1 MPQSKDFPMPLIT
14 LREAAERTGF
24 TTDHLRKRV
33 HAGELTGFRR
43 GKRLI
48 LVDSDEI
55 DALTSRL

>member
-1 MPQSKDFPMPLIT
+1 MPLIT
-14 LREAAERTGF
+14 IRDAAEQTGF
-24 TTDHLRKRV
+24 TAEHLRRLV
-33 HAGELTGFRR
+33 RAGDLTGYRR

>member
-1 MPQSKDFPMPLIT
+1 MPLIT

>member
-1 MPQSKDFPMPLIT
+1 MSLIT

-24 TTDHLRKRV
+24 SADHLRRRV
-33 HAGELTGFRR
+33 HAGELTGYRH